1 MSEQPSYWRF
11 VEQALTGLPAGS
23 TGTDPDATRL
33 LLSLNRASGV
43 VTYDLEASIHRP
55 RGRSWAAYRLMFV
68 LWLSGELE
76 SKEVA
81 QLTGQSR
88 AATSNLSGPLVEA
101 GLLRKRPDPRDG
113 RGVLLSLTE
122 RGLVEIREVYAVQNA
137 RERQWTAAL
146 SAGERDTLLALLE
159 KLLRP
164 DFQVRERD

>member
-1 MSEQPSYWRF
+1 M
-11 VEQALTGLPAGS
+11 
-23 TGTDPDATRL
+23 
-33 LLSLNRASGV
+33 
-43 VTYDLEASIHRP
+43 
-55 RGRSWAAYRLMFV
+55 
-68 LWLSGELE
+68 
-76 SKEVA
+76 A